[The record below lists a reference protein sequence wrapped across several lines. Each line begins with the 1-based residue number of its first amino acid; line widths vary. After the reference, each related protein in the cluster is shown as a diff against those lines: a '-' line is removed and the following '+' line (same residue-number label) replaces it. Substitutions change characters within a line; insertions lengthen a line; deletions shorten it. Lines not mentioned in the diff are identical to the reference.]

1 MTVPKW
7 NMILE
12 VNEGFIWKITY
23 TYIYILLLLYLYRV
37 DIICI
42 YYIEL
47 LLYIYDGYYIYDNTV
62 IWPMIS
68 GFSR

>member
-1 MTVPKW
+1 
-7 NMILE
+7 MILE
-12 VNEGFIWKITY
+12 VNEGFIWKI
-23 TYIYILLLLYLYRV
+23 IFIELLYLYMV

-47 LLYIYDGYYIYDNTV
+47 LSTYVYIYIYGGYYIFDNNV
-62 IWPMIS
+62 IWPIIS